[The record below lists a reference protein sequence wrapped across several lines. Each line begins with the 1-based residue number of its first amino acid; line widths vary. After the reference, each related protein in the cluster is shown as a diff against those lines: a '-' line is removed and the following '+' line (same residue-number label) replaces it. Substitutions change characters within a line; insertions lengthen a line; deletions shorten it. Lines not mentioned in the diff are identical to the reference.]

1 MVICIPGAWISLG
14 FQSNQL
20 DDHISRQLADNG
32 LADSSTMLDTEDR
45 QDILIDTDESFAF

>member
-45 QDILIDTDESFAF
+45 QDILIETDE